1 MEKFSEAI
9 NFCGFCDLGFISP
22 KFIWLYQKFDGKQIQ
37 EQLDRALAT
46 PDWMNLFPN
55 TKLHHLSSL
64 VLDHSSLL
72 LRMTQKPRKMKTKIE
87 KMFRFE
93 SMWLKDQRC
102 EEVVKDTWEER
113 LVTSSE
119 HVQVT
124 CLDKCRTSF
133 KA

>member
-1 MEKFSEAI
+1 
-9 NFCGFCDLGFISP
+9 
-22 KFIWLYQKFDGKQIQ
+22 
-37 EQLDRALAT
+37 
-46 PDWMNLFPN
+46 
-55 TKLHHLSSL
+55 
-64 VLDHSSLL
+64 
-72 LRMTQKPRKMKTKIE
+72 
-87 KMFRFE
+87 
-93 SMWLKDQRC
+93 MWLKDQRC